1 MSVFCLDV
9 SSNKVTFHIQEQWN
23 QKYSDQTTKEYGNL
37 KQQMVEKVNEK
48 NSIFSKG
55 LLLLE
60 FSKIL
65 LVI

>member
-1 MSVFCLDV
+1 MPVFCLDV
-9 SSNKVTFHIQEQWN
+9 SSNQVTFQIQEQWN
-23 QKYSDQTTKEYGNL
+23 QKYSDPTTKEYGNL

-48 NSIFSKG
+48 NSISSKG